1 MREFLYHNAAVA
13 NRFGCYDF
21 EEIVPSSNSIWG
33 MLNLLYKIDAAGL
46 RRNFLTGLI
55 VALVGCFLFSAA
67 AGAHDISQSESRIEV
82 HGREVRVSF
91 RLNLLELGYVDVN
104 GDGIVSN
111 DELDNAIAR
120 VYADIKQHYFL
131 EGPGLPVQV
140 TLEKYGVVEDH
151 VLDMELAYQF
161 AQDVKLLKVTSTL
174 HQITQPGHE
183 HLTSA
188 NLNGT
193 THEAIL
199 NARSPSTVF
208 ASGDVPAIKTFWSF
222 LRLGIMHIFTGYD
235 HLAFLVGL
243 LIVTTNLGSLIKI
256 ITSFTVAHSITLA
269 LATFDI
275 VVLPSRLT
283 ESMIALSI
291 AYVALENL
299 LGIRAIERYRITFI
313 FGLAHGFGFSN
324 VLREMELARVHLAL
338 SLFSF
343 NLGVEIGQV
352 TFVLALFPVIVY
364 IGSLGWRRQ
373 FQTAISLVVLCL
385 AVYWFIRRAFLI

>member
-1 MREFLYHNAAVA
+1 MCCKTNVA
-13 NRFGCYDF
+13 SRHRT
-21 EEIVPSSNSIWG
+21 I
-33 MLNLLYKIDAAGL
+33 LH
-46 RRNFLTGLI
+46 TLI
-55 VALVGCFLFSAA
+55 IALAGCFMFSLA

-82 HGREVRVSF
+82 LGREVKVAF
-91 RLNLLELGYVDVN
+91 RFNLLEVGYVDVN
-104 GDGIVSN
+104 RNGLISY
-111 DELDNAIAR
+111 DELNNSIGR
-120 VYADIKQHYFL
+120 VYADIKQHYVL
-131 EGPGLPVQV
+131 QGPDAPTQM
-140 TLEKYGVVEDH
+140 TLEMYRVVEDH
-151 VLDMELAYQF
+151 VLDMELVYQF
-161 AQDVKLLKVTSTL
+161 PHDVKQLEVTSTL
-174 HQITQPGHE
+174 YQITQPDHQ

-193 THEAIL
+193 THEAVL
-199 NARSPSTVF
+199 NIADPKVVF
-208 ASGDVPAIKTFWSF
+208 AVGDAPTFTTFWSF

-243 LIVTTNLGSLIKI
+243 LIVTTNLGSLVKI

-324 VLREMELARVHLAL
+324 VLREMELSRAHLAL

-343 NLGVEIGQV
+343 NLGVEIGQL
-352 TFVLALFPVIVY
+352 TFVLVLFPIVIY
-364 IGSLGWRRQ
+364 IVASSWRLQ
-373 FQTAISLVVLCL
+373 FQTAVSSVVICL
-385 AVYWFIRRAFLI
+385 AVYWFVQRAFLI